1 MNAQIVSDLHIE
13 YDQNKK
19 IDWKDYIEVKSNILI
34 LAGDIGSLYREEQLT
49 YFLKEVSKQYKIVF
63 YIPGNH
69 EYYIRYEHTPV
80 HMDELK
86 QRLQNISN
94 QIDNLYVLD
103 NDSYLLH
110 NKYCIIGSTLWSY
123 IHNTHK
129 YPYYRVKIYKWNK
142 YYYNKHFENSL
153 LYIKNV
159 LEKCKRNNW
168 TPIIATHYTPSFQCI
183 GERHANDYFQYLYA
197 THLEDFIYQYQP
209 MIWICGHTHS
219 NFDFYIHNTRLV
231 SNQKG
236 KEKEKVKKF
245 FKDKVIKIK

>member
-103 NDSYLLH
+103 NDSYLL
-110 NKYCIIGSTLWSY
+110 
-123 IHNTHK
+123 
-129 YPYYRVKIYKWNK
+129 
-142 YYYNKHFENSL
+142 
-153 LYIKNV
+153 
-159 LEKCKRNNW
+159 
-168 TPIIATHYTPSFQCI
+168 
-183 GERHANDYFQYLYA
+183 
-197 THLEDFIYQYQP
+197 
-209 MIWICGHTHS
+209 
-219 NFDFYIHNTRLV
+219 
-231 SNQKG
+231 
-236 KEKEKVKKF
+236 
-245 FKDKVIKIK
+245 